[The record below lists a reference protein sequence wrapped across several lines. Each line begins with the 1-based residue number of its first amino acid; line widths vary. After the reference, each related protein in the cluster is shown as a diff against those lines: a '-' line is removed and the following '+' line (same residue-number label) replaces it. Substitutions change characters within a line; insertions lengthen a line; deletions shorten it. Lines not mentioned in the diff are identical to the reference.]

1 MGRGT
6 ELTDGKVT
14 FDQGVDWTGIRTQV
28 HMEGGSVIVQRT
40 YDAEPI
46 IEHVQQH
53 RENNER
59 RGGYAKDGFTHVG
72 TIPMEVLVNK
82 IWPIKDR
89 AKQAEAIKQYF
100 RDNAKFSSMDRAH
113 RVIPKG

>member
-14 FDQGVDWTGIRTQV
+14 FDEGYDQTGIRTQV
-28 HMEGGSVIVQRT
+28 HMEGDSVIVQRT

-46 IEHVQQH
+46 LDHVQMH
-53 RENNER
+53 RENNDA
-59 RGGYAKDGFTHVG
+59 RGGYVKDGFTHVG
-72 TIPMEVLVNK
+72 TIPLDVLVRK

-100 RDNAKFSSMDRAH
+100 RENSKFSSFDRAH
-113 RVIPKG
+113 RVIAKG